1 MFQMVRFDS
10 SGGWCGNVPRPGHNW
25 VQIDLRA
32 PTVIRGFRIQVVVR
46 SDGAMAYPVSL
57 RIHFTDDLT
66 DAFHVYSDPSGRV
79 SINFMCTF
87 LLLVLLK
94 LGMFMHVNRFFMLVI
109 DRV

>member
-1 MFQMVRFDS
+1 MVRFDS

-66 DAFHVYSDPSGRV
+66 DAFHVYSDTSGRV
-79 SINFMCTF
+79 CINLTYILFKTF
-87 LLLVLLK
+87 VLLK
-94 LGMFMHVNRFFMLVI
+94 LGMFMYINCILC
-109 DRV
+109 

>member
-1 MFQMVRFDS
+1 MVRFDS

-79 SINFMCTF
+79 CITLIYNFQDLCF
-87 LLLVLLK
+87 NEIGNACVYQLHFYVRDS
-94 LGMFMHVNRFFMLVI
+94 V
-109 DRV
+109 

>member
-1 MFQMVRFDS
+1 MVRFDS

-79 SINFMCTF
+79 CIILMYNFQDLCF
-87 LLLVLLK
+87 NEIRNAYVYQLHFYVS
-94 LGMFMHVNRFFMLVI
+94 
-109 DRV
+109 DS